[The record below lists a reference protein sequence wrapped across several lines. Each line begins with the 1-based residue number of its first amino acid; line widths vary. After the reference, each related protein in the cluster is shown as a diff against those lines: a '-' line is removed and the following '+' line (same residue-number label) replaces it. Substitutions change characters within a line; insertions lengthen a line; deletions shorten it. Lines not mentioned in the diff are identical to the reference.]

1 MIGVA
6 GKIGDGAVSGW
17 RNDTFVDSTDVHLT
31 ADNLLECRTRLGIL
45 LRVRSSNSKL
55 YFVLP
60 LFAGMAESACST
72 FGALSFGEDG
82 GGTATVVGAGGFVG

>member
-6 GKIGDGAVSGW
+6 GKIGEGAVSGW
-17 RNDTFVDSTDVHLT
+17 RKDTFGDSTDVHLT
-31 ADNLLECRTRLGIL
+31 ADKLLECRTRLGIL
-45 LRVRSSNSKL
+45 LRGRASNSKL

-60 LFAGMAESACST
+60 LFAGMVEFACST

>member
-1 MIGVA
+1 M
-6 GKIGDGAVSGW
+6 SGW

-31 ADNLLECRTRLGIL
+31 ADKLLECRSRLGSM
-45 LRVRSSNSKL
+45 LRVRSSISKL

-60 LFAGMAESACST
+60 LFAGMVVFACST

-82 GGTATVVGAGGFVG
+82 GGTATVVDAGGFVG